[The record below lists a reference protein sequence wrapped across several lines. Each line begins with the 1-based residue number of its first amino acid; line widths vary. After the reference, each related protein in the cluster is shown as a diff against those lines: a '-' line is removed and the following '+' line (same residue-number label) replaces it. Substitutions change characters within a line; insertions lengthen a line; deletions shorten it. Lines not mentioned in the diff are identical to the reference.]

1 MDIKSIDIKKIETL
15 LNRDLNKRY
24 LDPDYNKNVINS
36 IINISDF
43 NNEDDIVEKIYQDH
57 FANKEKVFDC
67 EVSRIRN
74 YLIIEYKEG
83 VWYERY

>member
-24 LDPDYNKNVINS
+24 LDPEYRKNVINS

-43 NNEDDIVEKIYQDH
+43 NNEDDIVDKIYKDH
-57 FANKEKVFDC
+57 FIKKERVFDC

-74 YLIIEYKEG
+74 YLLIEYKEG
-83 VWYERY
+83 V